1 MANKGESHAV
11 PLALHTR
18 RHWQRARPRRY
29 QQMSQMIAA
38 GPPKA
43 KLIATGGLAPRETG
57 GLSVSLKDG
66 AYLANIQGVI
76 P

>member
-1 MANKGESHAV
+1 
-11 PLALHTR
+11 
-18 RHWQRARPRRY
+18 
-29 QQMSQMIAA
+29 MSQMIAA